1 MSAGQGGQSPA
12 TEPRAPDGLP
22 APPVPC
28 GLCSLC
34 HLGARPEASSST
46 HPPSVVPGVA
56 APRASSSDPVS
67 CAHVPSAEVSHQA
80 APTLKGGGHAV
91 LPRGPA
97 GGEPGPPLCRT
108 DGLCRLQQV
117 RVEGVALGLPG
128 TEPLSLGPVLGFGHA
143 LGALGRKALTQNFS
157 RRCLDPAR
165 WCRHVGATA
174 SRLRWA
180 RPPRAWF
187 WLCFPSSARAVSLS
201 SLLKHRSTAF
211 KHRCG

>member
-1 MSAGQGGQSPA
+1 MLVRAGKVLQQSPGRPTGFLPLLCPVGSA
-12 TEPRAPDGLP
+12 PCVTWEPGRRPP
-22 APPVPC
+22 APHT
-28 GLCSLC
+28 L
-34 HLGARPEASSST
+34 
-46 HPPSVVPGVA
+46 PPS
-56 APRASSSDPVS
+56 S
-67 CAHVPSAEVSHQA
+67 SAEVSHQA

-187 WLCFPSSARAVSLS
+187 WLCFPSSARAASLS
-201 SLLKHRSTAF
+201 STAEASKYCF
-211 KHRCG
+211 